1 MNIKLSDRFK
11 DKYEAVCDVIDS
23 IDVEYK
29 DNVIDI
35 LDVYINR
42 DQIISA
48 CRKNIVTLI
57 CNERQLIKTLMRL
70 KEYIDENR
78 DKIDSYDIIREVF
91 VESIDSYTVNEA
103 GDEDEQAFREMVD
116 ELMQTSQC
124 SETYKNERK
133 LKEKIQKSF
142 VAESMSTTWNVVSK
156 DNLPEVG
163 EPVIVLLTNGCVS
176 IDWVNEPIDEKC
188 PFQHYLVR
196 GWTPLNSHA
205 ARVVKTLIKFI

>member
-11 DKYEAVCDVIDS
+11 DKYKAVCDVIDS

-48 CRKNIVTLI
+48 CHKTIVTLI
-57 CNERQLIKTLMRL
+57 CNENQLIKTLMRL

-91 VESIDSYTVNEA
+91 VESLDSYTANDA
-103 GDEDEQAFREMVD
+103 DNEDEKVFKEMVD
-116 ELMQTSQC
+116 ELMETTQC
-124 SETYKNERK
+124 SETYKNEK
-133 LKEKIQKSF
+133 KIKEKISKPF
-142 VAESMSTTWNVVSK
+142 LAESLSTTWNVVRN

-163 EPVIVLLTNGCVS
+163 EPVIVLLTNDCIS

-188 PFQHYLVR
+188 PFQHHLVR
-196 GWTPLNSHA
+196 GWRPINSCS
-205 ARVVKTLIKFI
+205 AREVKKD

>member
-11 DKYEAVCDVIDS
+11 DKYKAVCDVIDS

-48 CRKNIVTLI
+48 CHKTIVTLI
-57 CNERQLIKTLMRL
+57 CNENQLIKTLMRL

-78 DKIDSYDIIREVF
+78 NKIDSYDIIREVF
-91 VESIDSYTVNEA
+91 VESLDSYTANDA
-103 GDEDEQAFREMVD
+103 DSEDEKAFKEMVD
-116 ELMQTSQC
+116 ELMETTQC
-124 SETYKNERK
+124 SETYKNEK
-133 LKEKIQKSF
+133 KIKEKISKPF
-142 VAESMSTTWNVVSK
+142 LAESISTTWNVVRK

-163 EPVIVLLTNGCVS
+163 EPVIVLLTNGCIS

-196 GWTPLNSHA
+196 GWRPINSCA
-205 ARVVKTLIKFI
+205 SRVVKND

>member
-11 DKYEAVCDVIDS
+11 ENHEAVCDVIDS

-42 DQIISA
+42 DQIITA
-48 CRKNIVTLI
+48 CHKTIITLI

-70 KEYIDENR
+70 KEHINKNR

-91 VESIDSYTVNEA
+91 VESLDSYTTNDA
-103 GDEDEQAFREMVD
+103 DNEDEQAFKEMVD

-124 SETYKNERK
+124 FETYKNERK
-133 LKEKIQKSF
+133 IKEDVQKSF
-142 VAESMSTTWNVVSK
+142 ITEPMSTTWNVVSK

-163 EPVIVLLTNGCVS
+163 EPVIVLLTNGCIS

-188 PFQHYLVR
+188 PFQHYLVK
-196 GWTPLNSHA
+196 GWIPLNSHA
-205 ARVVKTLIKFI
+205 VRVVKKH

>member
-11 DKYEAVCDVIDS
+11 DKYKAVCDVIDS

-48 CRKNIVTLI
+48 CHKTIVTLI
-57 CNERQLIKTLMRL
+57 CNENQLIKTLMRL

-78 DKIDSYDIIREVF
+78 GKIDSYDVIREVF
-91 VESIDSYTVNEA
+91 VESIDSYTSDYNN
-103 GDEDEQAFREMVD
+103 DEDEQTFKEMMN
-116 ELMQTSQC
+116 ELMETSQC
-124 SETYKNERK
+124 SETYKSEK
-133 LKEKIQKSF
+133 KIKEKISKPF
-142 VAESMSTTWNVVSK
+142 LAESISTTWNVVRK

-163 EPVIVLLTNGCVS
+163 EPVIVLLTNGCIS

-188 PFQHYLVR
+188 PFQHHLVS
-196 GWTPLNSHA
+196 GWRPINSCA
-205 ARVVKTLIKFI
+205 ARVVKKD

>member
-11 DKYEAVCDVIDS
+11 DKYKAVCDVIDS

-48 CRKNIVTLI
+48 CHKTIVTLI
-57 CNERQLIKTLMRL
+57 CNENQLIKTLMRL
-70 KEYIDENR
+70 KEHIDENR

-91 VESIDSYTVNEA
+91 VESLDSYTANDA
-103 GDEDEQAFREMVD
+103 DNEDEKAFKEMVD
-116 ELMQTSQC
+116 ELMETTQC
-124 SETYKNERK
+124 SETYKNEK
-133 LKEKIQKSF
+133 KIKEKISKPF
-142 VAESMSTTWNVVSK
+142 LAESISTTWNVVRK

-163 EPVIVLLTNGCVS
+163 EPVIVLLTNDCIS

-196 GWTPLNSHA
+196 GWRPINSCA
-205 ARVVKTLIKFI
+205 ARVVKKD

>member
-11 DKYEAVCDVIDS
+11 EKYEAVCDVIDS

-35 LDVYINR
+35 LDVYVNR
-42 DQIISA
+42 DQIINA
-48 CRKNIVTLI
+48 CSKSFVTLI

-70 KEYIDENR
+70 KEHIDENM
-78 DKIDSYDIIREVF
+78 DKIDSYDVIREVF
-91 VESIDSYTVNEA
+91 VESIDSYASDCVN
-103 GDEDEQAFREMVD
+103 DEDEQAFKEMVD
-116 ELMQTSQC
+116 ELIQTSQC

-133 LKEKIQKSF
+133 VKEKISKPF
-142 VAESMSTTWNVVSK
+142 LAESLNTTWNVVRK

-163 EPVIVLLTNGCVS
+163 EPVIVLLTNDCIS

-188 PFQHYLVR
+188 PFQHYLVK
-196 GWTPLNSHA
+196 GWRPINSSA
-205 ARVVKTLIKFI
+205 VRVLKKD